1 MLKNYFNI
9 AWRNIKK
16 HRVFSFINITGLT
29 IGLSAFW
36 IIALYIADEL
46 SYDRYNANADRI
58 YRVVHS
64 ADWGTGSFKLAP
76 TSVPFAP
83 AFKADYPAVEEAI
96 RFDAEGGGTLT
107 AGDKK
112 IKADDIMFTDNGVF
126 NMFSYHFLYGD
137 AKKALVTQ
145 QSIVLTKT
153 LATKLFGNPAA
164 AVNKVVYF
172 DKNFTNTV
180 TGVVEDVPLNS
191 HLRFSALRS
200 FPANYTD
207 GWQNFYVYT
216 YIMLRKGID
225 YNKLQAQLPQFFD
238 KHLKNEMGAGV
249 KYSMQLQPLTSIHL
263 HSNMGYEMGANGD
276 IKYVYIFSVV
286 ALLVLII
293 ALINYVNLST
303 ARSTIRVKEIGVR
316 KVVGSGKKQLII
328 MFLAESVLLTC
339 LAALLATSL
348 TSLAL
353 PYFNQLSGK
362 SLTLWQFGVG
372 ATAGVLVLFTLVAG
386 VVSGIYPAF
395 FLSGFRTIPALKGLT
410 GSLHGSAIFRKSL
423 VTFQFVITIVLI
435 AGSAIIY
442 QQIHYVQNKN
452 LGFNKDQVLSFH
464 ISNKKV
470 REQIPALKQQLLQN
484 PLIESIAAASNPI
497 GNNNIGGNGFHF
509 EQESGKPG
517 VAGTVSPT
525 TKMVQDFHI
534 DADYLNTLQISM
546 AKGRNFSDANTSDK
560 YGSILV
566 NETLVKELGWKEP
579 IGKKMEYTFPGF
591 NGPKQVTVVGVVKDF
606 NIYSLQH
613 KIEPLVLQMPPV
625 AEDEDNLYVRLSKNN
640 IAAGLQYLKDTYKK
654 FDADADVEYAFL
666 DENFAKQYQSEQ
678 KQGTIIF
685 VFTVIAISIAC
696 LGLLGLVVFAAGQR
710 TKEIGIRKVLG
721 ASVTSIVTLLSKDF
735 VKLVLIAVIIATPIA
750 WYAMDKWLQNFAYR
764 INISWT
770 IFLMAGGLS
779 VIIALATV
787 SFQAFKTALSNP
799 VKALRSE

>member
-1 MLKNYFNI
+1 MIKNYFNI

-29 IGLSAFW
+29 IGISAFW

-46 SYDRYNANADRI
+46 SYDRYNENASRI
-58 YRVVHS
+58 YRVVHY

-83 AFKADYPAVEEAI
+83 ALKADYPAVQEAI

-112 IKADDIMFTDNGVF
+112 IKADNILFTDNGVF
-126 NMFSYHFLYGD
+126 KMFSYHFLYGD
-137 AKKALVTQ
+137 AKTALVAP

-153 LATKLFGNPAA
+153 LATKLFGSAEAA
-164 AVNKVVYF
+164 INKPVYF

-180 TGVVEDVPLNS
+180 TGVIDDVPANS
-191 HLRFSALRS
+191 HFTFSALRS
-200 FPANYTD
+200 FPTNYTD

-216 YIMLRKGID
+216 YIMLNKGAD

-238 KHLKNEMGAGV
+238 KHLKQEMGANV
-249 KYSMQLQPLTSIHL
+249 HYRLELQPLTSIHL
-263 HSNMGYEMGANGD
+263 HSNMDYEMGTNGD

-286 ALLVLII
+286 ALLVLAI
-293 ALINYVNLST
+293 AVINYVNLST
-303 ARSTIRVKEIGVR
+303 ARSSIRVKEIGVR
-316 KVVGSGKKQLII
+316 KVVGSGKTQLIM
-328 MFLAESVLLTC
+328 MFLAESVLLAC
-339 LAALLATSL
+339 LAATLAALITSIL
-348 TSLAL
+348 L

-362 SLTLWQFGVG
+362 TLSLWQFGLG
-372 ATAGVLVLFTLVAG
+372 TTISVLALFTLAAG
-386 VVSGIYPAF
+386 IVSGIYPAF

-410 GSLHGSAIFRKSL
+410 GSMHGSAFFRKSL

-442 QQIHYVQNKN
+442 QQMHYVQNKD
-452 LGFNKDQVLSFH
+452 LGFNKGQVLSFH
-464 ISNKKV
+464 IGNKKV

-484 PLIESIAAASNPI
+484 PLIESVSAASNPI
-497 GNNNIGGNGFHF
+497 GNNNIGSNGFNF

-517 VAGTVSPT
+517 VTGTISPS
-525 TKMVQDFHI
+525 TKMVQDFHV
-534 DADYLNTLQISM
+534 DGDYINTLQISM
-546 AKGRNFSDANTSDK
+546 AKGRNFSDAVPADK
-560 YGSILV
+560 YNSILV

-579 IGKKMEYTFPGF
+579 IGKKMEYTFAGF

-625 AEDEDNLYVRLSKNN
+625 AEDEDNLYVRLSKKN
-640 IAAGLQYLKDTYKK
+640 ITGALAYLKKTYKK
-654 FDADADVEYAFL
+654 FDADASLEYSFL
-666 DENFAKQYQSEQ
+666 DENFAKQYQAEQ
-678 KQGTIIF
+678 KQGTIIL
-685 VFTVIAISIAC
+685 VFTVIAIFIAC

-721 ASVTSIVTLLSKDF
+721 ASVASIVTLLSKDF
-735 VKLVLIAVIIATPIA
+735 VKLVLLAVIIAIPIA

-764 INISWT
+764 VSIGWG
-770 IFLMAGGLS
+770 IFLLAGSVS
-779 VIIALATV
+779 VIIALVTV
-787 SFQAFKTALSNP
+787 GFQAFKTALSNP
-799 VKALRSE
+799 VNALRSE